1 VNFDIRTLSIITAVS
16 SLVFAFASIVL
27 ARLVPSE
34 RYLRDW
40 AIGSA
45 LAALST
51 LLVGLRGLIPD
62 LASAALAN
70 TLLTV
75 AFIYMYVGARGMVRL
90 DPPGR
95 SIWLLAVFAGV
106 GLSWFVVA
114 DPSVLARVLIV
125 SIVNVPL
132 LAMTAQTFW
141 RHDQRTGPSPLR
153 VANRLTSLV
162 YVVGAVLLV
171 ARTVP
176 ALQSPNAT
184 AYLGS
189 TSVLFV
195 APYFWAIL
203 FNVWLAIMVTLT
215 VSARLQTNLVIAR
228 DQAQANSSAK
238 SQFLANMSH
247 EIRTPM
253 NAILGM
259 LKLLQGTDLNTRQ
272 QDYTSKTEDAARSLL
287 GLLNDI
293 LDFSK
298 VEAGKMSLDPQPFS
312 VERLLREL
320 SVVLSANVGA
330 KHIDVL
336 FDIDPQIPPMLVG
349 DAMRLQQVLI
359 NLGGNAVKFTAQ
371 GQVVLAVRLKHL
383 AGGVALIEFVVRDTG
398 IGIAPE
404 NQSHIFSGFS
414 QAEASTTRRFG
425 GTGLGLAISQRL
437 VEMMGGALQLS
448 SVLGQGSTFAFSLT
462 LPVATGPS
470 PDAVPPPPDVLAPRT
485 VMVIDGNPLALD
497 LTAAI
502 TRAWAWPTTPADS
515 GEHALEMIRMQSS
528 AGKFPYQIV
537 FLSWRLPGMDGW
549 ETVHHIRQIT
559 QSCGGPQPMIVMLAS
574 SNRLVLAQRSALE
587 QSMLDGFLVK
597 PFTASML
604 REAATQPVATDT
616 GVRKTPRTTKPR
628 RLAGMRLLVVEDN
641 LINQQVALELLR
653 SEGAQV
659 VLAAN
664 GQLGVDAVASA
675 VPAFDAVL
683 MDVQM
688 PVLDGYGATRL
699 IRQQLGLTTLP
710 IIAMTANAMA
720 SDREAC
726 LAAGMDDH
734 IGKPFDL
741 TQLVLLLRRYVR
753 SAQPTTD
760 SDPTKA
766 VSDLQGPTGSVAVLD
781 VAAALARMAG
791 STDLYVRAARDFL
804 VGLPA
809 TVPDFRR
816 LAQVD
821 GLQASM
827 QMHKLKGAAAM
838 LGATQLAQAADLLET
853 LCASPSGLASSF
865 DHLVALQATVQA
877 TEAALH
883 DAVDAI
889 GLPPAAVTH

>member
-16 SLVFAFASIVL
+16 SLVFAFAAIVL

-62 LASAALAN
+62 LVSAAVAN

-75 AFIYMYVGARGMVRL
+75 AFTRMYIGARGMVRL

-95 SIWLLAVFAGV
+95 SVWLLAVFAFV
-106 GLSWFVVA
+106 GLSWFVLA

-125 SIVNVPL
+125 TIVNVPL
-132 LAMTAQTFW
+132 MAATGLTFW
-141 RHDQRTGPSPLR
+141 RHDQRSGPSPLR
-153 VANRLTSLV
+153 VANRFTSLV
-162 YVVGAVLLV
+162 YIGGAVLLV
-171 ARTVP
+171 ARIVP
-176 ALQSPNAT
+176 ALQGPNAT
-184 AYLGS
+184 AYLSS
-189 TSVLFV
+189 TSALFV

-215 VSARLQTNLVIAR
+215 VSARLQSDLAISR
-228 DQAQANSSAK
+228 DQAEANSSAK

-259 LKLLQGTDLNTRQ
+259 LKLLQGTDLSNRQ
-272 QDYTSKTEDAARSLL
+272 QDYTTKTEDAARSLL

-320 SVVLSANVGA
+320 SVVLSANVGT

-371 GQVVLAVRLKHL
+371 GQVILAVRLKHL
-383 AGGVALIEFVVRDTG
+383 AGAVALVEFVVRDTG

-414 QAEASTTRRFG
+414 QAEASTTRRYG

-437 VEMMGGALQLS
+437 VEMMGGSLQLS

-462 LPVATGPS
+462 LPVAAELG
-470 PDAVPPPPDVLAPRT
+470 PDAAPPPDVLAPRT
-485 VMVIDGNPLALD
+485 VLIIDSNPLALD
-497 LTAAI
+497 VTAAI
-502 TRAWAWPTTPADS
+502 TRAWAWPTATADS

-528 AGKFPYQIV
+528 AGQFPYQIV
-537 FLSWRLPGMDGW
+537 FLSWRLSGMDGW
-549 ETVHHIRQIT
+549 ETVRHIHQVS
-559 QSCGGPQPMIVMLAS
+559 QSVGAPPPTIVMLAS

-604 REAATQPVATDT
+604 KEAATQPVATDT
-616 GVRKTPRTTKPR
+616 GVRKTPRTSKPR

-641 LINQQVALELLR
+641 LINQQVAQELLR

-675 VPAFDAVL
+675 ASAFDAVL

-688 PVLDGYGATRL
+688 PVLDGYAATRV

-741 TQLVLLLRRYVR
+741 TQLVLLLRRYAR
-753 SAQPTTD
+753 SAQPLANSD
-760 SDPTKA
+760 STKSI
-766 VSDLQGPTGSVAVLD
+766 SDLQSPTSTLAVLD
-781 VAAALARMAG
+781 VATALARMAG

-809 TVPDFRR
+809 TVSDFRR

-827 QMHKLKGAAAM
+827 HMHNLKGASAM

-853 LCASPSGLASSF
+853 LCASPVGLASSF

-883 DAVDAI
+883 DAVDAMGI
-889 GLPPAAVTH
+889 PPAAVSH

>member
-16 SLVFAFASIVL
+16 SLVFAFAAIVL

-40 AIGSA
+40 AAGSA

-75 AFIYMYVGARGMVRL
+75 AFVHMYIGARGMVRL

-95 SIWLLAVFAGV
+95 SIWLLAVFAFI

-125 SIVNVPL
+125 TIVNVPL
-132 LAMTAQTFW
+132 MAMTGQTFW
-141 RHDQRTGPSPLR
+141 QHDRRTGPSPLR
-153 VANRLTSLV
+153 IANRLTSMV
-162 YVVGAVLLV
+162 YFAGAVLLV

-184 AYLGS
+184 AYLS
-189 TSVLFV
+189 SSSALFV

-203 FNVWLAIMVTLT
+203 FNVWLAIMITLT
-215 VSARLQTNLVIAR
+215 VSARLQTDLGVAR
-228 DQAQANSSAK
+228 DQAEANSSAK

-259 LKLLQGTDLNTRQ
+259 LKLLQGTELTHRQ
-272 QDYTSKTEDAARSLL
+272 QDYTTKTEDAARSLL

-330 KHIDVL
+330 KPIEVL
-336 FDIDPQIPPMLVG
+336 FDIDPQIPTMLVG

-371 GQVVLAVRLKHL
+371 GQVVLTMRLRRQT
-383 AGGVALIEFVVRDTG
+383 GSIVSVECVVRDTG

-437 VEMMGGALQLS
+437 VSMMGGTLQLE
-448 SVLGQGSTFAFSLT
+448 SVLGHGSTFAFSLE
-462 LPVATGPS
+462 LPVASPDTHSAGPAV
-470 PDAVPPPPDVLAPRT
+470 PDAVEPRT
-485 VMVIDGNPLALD
+485 VLIIDGNPFARD
-497 LTAAI
+497 IAATV
-502 TRAWAWPTTPADS
+502 TRGWHWPTTTADS
-515 GEHALEMIRMQSS
+515 GEQALQIIRSHTS
-528 AGKFPYQIV
+528 DGTFPFQLV
-537 FLSWRLPGMDGW
+537 FVSWRLPGMDGW
-549 ETVHHIRQIT
+549 EAVRCIREAS
-559 QSCGGPQPMIVMLAS
+559 QSCVGPPPVIVMLAT
-574 SNRLVLAQRSALE
+574 SNRTALAQRSLLE

-597 PFTASML
+597 PVTASML
-604 REAATQPVATDT
+604 KEAAIQPVASGT
-616 GVRKTPRTTKPR
+616 GIRKSPRASKPR
-628 RLAGMRLLVVEDN
+628 RLDGMRLLVVEDN
-641 LINQQVALELLR
+641 LINQQVAQELLR

-659 VLAAN
+659 VLASN
-664 GQLGVDAVASA
+664 GQLGVEALASNA
-675 VPAFDAVL
+675 TAFDAVL

-688 PVLDGYGATRL
+688 PVLDGYGATRV
-699 IRQQLGLTTLP
+699 IRQELGLKSLP
-710 IIAMTANAMA
+710 IIAMTANAME

-741 TQLVLLLRRYVR
+741 TQLVLLLRQYVWPQQSPGSSER
-753 SAQPTTD
+753 D
-760 SDPTKA
+760 SMG
-766 VSDLQGPTGSVAVLD
+766 SD
-781 VAAALARMAG
+781 
-791 STDLYVRAARDFL
+791 
-804 VGLPA
+804 
-809 TVPDFRR
+809 
-816 LAQVD
+816 
-821 GLQASM
+821 
-827 QMHKLKGAAAM
+827 
-838 LGATQLAQAADLLET
+838 
-853 LCASPSGLASSF
+853 
-865 DHLVALQATVQA
+865 
-877 TEAALH
+877 
-883 DAVDAI
+883 
-889 GLPPAAVTH
+889 